1 MPKKLKKS
9 DIARAEI
16 IDTAR
21 QVLSQL
27 GVNNMTL
34 QAVADAASISKGAL
48 YYYYKSKDEILYDI
62 MAQDNAHSREIAGK
76 LIEKNHDL
84 DVESLKKEVAKGV
97 LNRFSQLDKNKLN
110 LYLQGEALQGNIEL
124 QKRYN
129 EKYHEWIN
137 NIDGILSR
145 IYGVESTDITR
156 TLSTIALAAIEG
168 ICIQKALMDNIE
180 GDEDLIGKIIM
191 FLLSLDYKKTE
202 KSLNNSAELS
212 YK

>member
-1 MPKKLKKS
+1 MLKKS

-16 IDTAR
+16 INAAR
-21 QVLSQL
+21 KVLSQI

-34 QAVADAASISKGAL
+34 QTVADAASISKGAL
-48 YYYYKSKDEILYDI
+48 YYYYKSKDDILYDI
-62 MAQDNAHSREIAGK
+62 MAQDNAHSREFAGK

-84 DVESLKKEVAKGV
+84 DVENLKKEVTKGV
-97 LNRFSQLDKNKLN
+97 LNRFLQLDKNKLN
-110 LYLQGEALQGNIEL
+110 LYLQGEALQGNSEL

-145 IYGVESTDITR
+145 IYEVESTDITR

-180 GDEDLIGKIIM
+180 GDEELIGKIIM
-191 FLLSLDYKKTE
+191 FLLSLDYNTVENALKDTP
-202 KSLNNSAELS
+202 ELS
-212 YK
+212 FK

>member
-1 MPKKLKKS
+1 MSKKT
-9 DIARAEI
+9 DIAKAEI
-16 IDTAR
+16 IDAAR
-21 QVLSQL
+21 KVLSQI

-34 QAVADAASISKGAL
+34 KAVADAASISKGAL
-48 YYYYKSKDEILYDI
+48 YYYYKTKDDILYDI

-76 LIEKNHDL
+76 LIETNYNP
-84 DVESLKKEVAKGV
+84 DVENLKKEVTKGV
-97 LNRFSQLDKNKLN
+97 LNRFIQLDKNKLN
-110 LYLQGEALQGNIEL
+110 LYLQGEALQGNAEL

-145 IYGVESTDITR
+145 IYGVKSTDITR
-156 TLSTIALAAIEG
+156 TISTIALAAIEG
-168 ICIQKALMDNIE
+168 ICIQKALMDDIE

-191 FLLSLDYKKTE
+191 FLLSLDYSKTE
-202 KSLNNSAELS
+202 KVLKDNPVYS

>member
-1 MPKKLKKS
+1 MSKKLKKS

-145 IYGVESTDITR
+145 IYEVESTDITR

-168 ICIQKALMDNIE
+168 ICIQKALMENIE

-202 KSLNNSAELS
+202 KSLKNSTELS
-212 YK
+212 

>member
-1 MPKKLKKS
+1 MSKKA

-16 IDTAR
+16 IEAAR
-21 QVLSQL
+21 KVLSQI
-27 GVNNMTL
+27 GVKNMTL
-34 QAVADAASISKGAL
+34 KAVADAASISKGAL

-76 LIEKNHDL
+76 VIEKDHDL
-84 DVESLKKEVAKGV
+84 NIESLKREVTKGV

-124 QKRYN
+124 QNRYN
-129 EKYHEWIN
+129 DKYHEWIN

-145 IYGVESTDITR
+145 IYKVESTEITR
-156 TLSTIALAAIEG
+156 TISTIALAAIEG
-168 ICIQKALMDNIE
+168 ICIQKALMDDIE

-191 FLLSLDYKKTE
+191 FLLSLDYKNTE
-202 KSLNNSAELS
+202 KVLKKNSKLS

>member
-1 MPKKLKKS
+1 MSKKA

-16 IDTAR
+16 IEAAR
-21 QVLSQL
+21 KVLSQI
-27 GVNNMTL
+27 GVKNMTL
-34 QAVADAASISKGAL
+34 KAVADAASISKGAL

-76 LIEKNHDL
+76 VIEKDHDL
-84 DVESLKKEVAKGV
+84 NIESLKKEVTKGV

-124 QKRYN
+124 QNRYN
-129 EKYHEWIN
+129 DKYHEWIN

-145 IYGVESTDITR
+145 IYNVESTGITR
-156 TLSTIALAAIEG
+156 TISTIALAAIEG
-168 ICIQKALMDNIE
+168 ICIQKALMDDIE

-191 FLLSLDYKKTE
+191 FLLSLDYKNTE
-202 KSLNNSAELS
+202 KVLKKTKGLS